1 VTRIFGFCAIV
12 GGALR
17 IASAFIP
24 WTPDVAWLEA
34 LYFAIDT
41 SLLFGLMGAYFAHR
55 VRLGVLGLVTF
66 AIAATGIAS
75 IVGPDTTA
83 FGIDTYQAG
92 VAVISVGL
100 SLLGV
105 VMLFRRAGR
114 PIAPL
119 CWVASTAAGVGGGAI
134 GHADLGFLAGGLLFG
149 LGFVAAGLD
158 LLRPSA

>member
-1 VTRIFGFCAIV
+1 MRTLGVCAV
-12 GGALR
+12 LGGALR

-24 WTPDVAWLEA
+24 WAANVAWLEA

-41 SLLFGLMGAYFAHR
+41 LLLFGLMGVYFAHCA
-55 VRLGVLGLVTF
+55 RLGVLGLAAF
-66 AIAATGIAS
+66 AIAETGIAS

-92 VAVISVGL
+92 VAVISIGL

-105 VMLFRRAGR
+105 VMLIRRAGR

-119 CWVASTAAGVGGGAI
+119 CWIASTAAGVGGGAI
-134 GHADLGFLAGGLLFG
+134 GQADLGFLAGGLLFG
-149 LGFVAAGLD
+149 LGFIAAGLD
-158 LLRPSA
+158 LLRPGA